1 MLTAETASTLT
12 GLLQRII
19 YHKAESGFVIASFQ
33 VEGQNEPITI
43 KGTLGGF
50 NEDETLQ
57 LKGRWQQHPLY
68 GSQFLVEEAMP
79 VLPSSLD
86 GIQRY
91 LASGIYSGIGEK
103 TAERTVVA
111 FGEDTFPVS
120 YTHLTLP
127 TNA

>member
-33 VEGQNEPITI
+33 VEGQNEPVTI

-50 NEDETLQ
+50 SEDETLQ
-57 LKGRWQQHPLY
+57 LKGRWQQNPLY

-79 VLPSSLD
+79 VLPSSLN

-103 TAERTVVA
+103 TAERIVAA
-111 FGEDTFPVS
+111 FGEGAD
-120 YTHLTLP
+120 
-127 TNA
+127 

>member
-50 NEDETLQ
+50 NED
-57 LKGRWQQHPLY
+57 KPCNSKDAGN
-68 GSQFLVEEAMP
+68 SI
-79 VLPSSLD
+79 PSTA
-86 GIQRY
+86 
-91 LASGIYSGIGEK
+91 AS
-103 TAERTVVA
+103 
-111 FGEDTFPVS
+111 FW
-120 YTHLTLP
+120 
-127 TNA
+127 